1 MCFHSFTSFRRAG
14 TAGLLLAAG
23 LLLITPARAQSGGE
37 DDTNEPP
44 PPEEMP
50 VSVDGYNPETEAEA
64 DAAQTLEQF
73 GRMWESENMN
83 TFDRIIADDADMVVI
98 GTDAAEFIVGHDAFR
113 QARAEQFEAFEN
125 VEFNV
130 LSRSLKLSDSG
141 TVAWFTQQFDL
152 FTVAEGNPVNLE
164 DLRLS
169 GVMER
174 RDGRWRIVQLHT
186 SVPVPGRAAEY

>member
-1 MCFHSFTSFRRAG
+1 MYIRLLPRLQYVSLP
-14 TAGLLLAAG
+14 LLLTAVLAFSP
-23 LLLITPARAQSGGE
+23 PALAQNGSE
-37 DDTNEPP
+37 DGPP
-44 PPEEMP
+44 PPDSMP
-50 VSVDGYNPETEAEA
+50 TSLDGYAPSSEEEA
-64 DAAQTLEQF
+64 AALRTLEQF

-98 GTDAAEFIVGHDAFR
+98 GTDAAEFIVGFDAFR
-113 QARAEQFEAFEN
+113 QAREKQFEAFEN

-130 LSRSLKLSDSG
+130 NSRTLKLSESG
-141 TVAWFTQQFDL
+141 EVAWFTEQFDL
-152 FTVAEGNPVNLE
+152 FTIAEGEPVSLE

-174 RDGRWRIVQLHT
+174 RDGHWRIVQLHT